1 MWPKFLEQTEF
12 FYSEHTSSDSS
23 GEGMWHAAQTG
34 QERCSRRA
42 GGEKVRGGGDPPPQ
56 ARTLPTTCP
65 CGSISS

>member
-42 GGEKVRGGGDPPPQ
+42 GGEKVRGEG
-56 ARTLPTTCP
+56 
-65 CGSISS
+65 